1 MGEKEMRQMI
11 EGFVAAYND
20 FDVAGMTRHLHPDIE
35 FRNISGGET
44 THATTG
50 IAAFTQQAQAATQ
63 YFSERQQQITGITFQ
78 DNTATVFIDYSATL
92 AVDLPDGLKA
102 GDKIN
107 LQGKSVFS
115 FADHKIIRLEDYS

>member
-1 MGEKEMRQMI
+1 MDEKEMRQMI
-11 EGFVAAYND
+11 EGFIAAYNR

-35 FRNISGGET
+35 FRNISAGEL
-44 THATTG
+44 THATKR
-50 IAAFTQQAQAATQ
+50 IAGFTQQAQAATQ
-63 YFSERQQQITGITFQ
+63 YFSERQQQITGIEFR
-78 DNTATVFIDYSATL
+78 DNTATVSIDYSATL

-115 FADHKIIRLEDYS
+115 FANHKIIQLEDY